1 MIMEAIVE
9 RCCGIDVHKKNIVVC
24 LAVGKS
30 NEKPRTTVKT
40 FSTMTRD
47 LLACRDWLV
56 SEGCTHAVVEST
68 GVYWKPVFNILED
81 SMEVIL
87 ANARDVK
94 NVPGRKTDVKDCEW
108 LAQLLR
114 HGLVKGSFIPPKPI
128 RELRDLTRYRE
139 KLTQKRSSEI
149 NRLQKFLEDANIKLS
164 SVATDINGV
173 SARNMIHHLIQDD
186 MSPQEMADLAKGR
199 LRNKIEELEESL
211 EGYITDHH
219 RLILKLT
226 LQMIASYDEAIE
238 QLNTEIEKRME
249 SFQEESEG
257 LQTIPGVKKK
267 FAERII
273 AEIGADMSRFPSDA
287 HISSWAGASPGNNE
301 SAGKRRSGKVTQ
313 GNKWLK
319 SALVEAAW
327 AASKTKNTYLSAR
340 YRRLAARKGKK
351 RAALAVGHTI
361 LVMAYHIIKEHR
373 TYNELGADYFDKL
386 NEQHLVR
393 RLTSRISALGYEV
406 KVEKLPVAA

>member
-1 MIMEAIVE
+1 MEAIVE
-9 RCCGIDVHKKNIVVC
+9 RCCGIDVHKRNIVVC
-24 LAVGKS
+24 LAVGKP
-30 NEKPRTTVKT
+30 NKKPRTTIRT

-68 GVYWKPVFNILED
+68 GVYWTPVFNIIED

-114 HGLVKGSFIPPKPI
+114 HGLVKRSFIPPKPI

-173 SARNMIHHLIQDD
+173 SARNIIHHLIQDD

-199 LRNKIEELEESL
+199 LRNKIEELEKSL

-238 QLNTEIEKRME
+238 QLNAEIEKRME
-249 SFQEESEG
+249 PFQEEAER

-267 FAERII
+267 FTERFI
-273 AEIGADMSRFPSDA
+273 AEIGVDMSHFPSDA
-287 HISSWAGASPGNNE
+287 HLSSWAGASPGNNE

-319 SALVEAAW
+319 SALVEVAW

-340 YRRLAARKGKK
+340 YRRLAARRGKK

-393 RLTSRISALGYEV
+393 RLTSRITALGYEV
-406 KVEKLPVAA
+406 KVEKQSVAA

>member
-1 MIMEAIVE
+1 MEAIIE

-24 LAVGKS
+24 LAVGKPH
-30 NEKPRTTVKT
+30 EKPKTTIKT

-94 NVPGRKTDVKDCEW
+94 NVPGRKTDVRDCEW

-114 HGLVKGSFIPPKPI
+114 HGLVKASFIPPKPI

-173 SARNMIHHLIQDD
+173 SARNMIHHLIEDD
-186 MSPQEMADLAKGR
+186 MSTQEMADLARGR
-199 LRNKIEELEESL
+199 LRNKIEDLEKSL
-211 EGYITDHH
+211 EGYFSDHH
-219 RLILKLT
+219 RIILKLT

-238 QLNTEIEKRME
+238 KLNDEIEKRME
-249 SFQEESEG
+249 SFQEEAEG

-273 AEIGADMSRFPSDA
+273 AEIGIDMSRFPSDA
-287 HISSWAGASPGNNE
+287 HLSSWAGASPGNNE

-319 SALVEAAW
+319 SALVEAGW

-340 YRRLAARKGKK
+340 YRRLAARRGKK

-393 RLTSRISALGYEV
+393 RLTSRITALGYEV